1 MYQFLGLW
9 WSSPQQRATYR
20 FVVSFRDLALSLSDK
35 YCEQTTW
42 SPFDLR
48 CNQESDW
55 ICLSIEKVSI
65 SLHLLVCHDNK
76 FSVTIDRPSISHTI
90 YACSLC
96 QRHVS
101 LTFKTR
107 ETSKNCTDT
116 ARWLRDRAQATWTSG
131 YVCIYLHATH
141 PFSTRDLALCQAL
154 VSHSFAHFFKWP
166 LICAS
171 DSSFKMRSIAKNH

>member
-1 MYQFLGLW
+1 MRSIWFEMQSREWLNL
-9 WSSPQQRATYR
+9 
-20 FVVSFRDLALSLSDK
+20 FVHR
-35 YCEQTTW
+35 E
-42 SPFDLR
+42 
-48 CNQESDW
+48 
-55 ICLSIEKVSI
+55 VSI

-76 FSVTIDRPSISHTI
+76 FSVTIDRPSINHTI

-154 VSHSFAHFFKWP
+154 VSHSFAHFLSDP
-166 LICAS
+166 LFAHPIPHSKC
-171 DSSFKMRSIAKNH
+171 DRLQKITRLRPGVHGIMIFFDMLL